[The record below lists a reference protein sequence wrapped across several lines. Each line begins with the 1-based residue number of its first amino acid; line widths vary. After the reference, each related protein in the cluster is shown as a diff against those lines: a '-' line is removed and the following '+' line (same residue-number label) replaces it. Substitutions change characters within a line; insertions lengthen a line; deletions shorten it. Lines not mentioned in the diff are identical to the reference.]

1 MQQSLIDPVLTAVN
15 AQQLQ
20 NYQDYAIEFQPF
32 QTELRNWLNA
42 QGISSLLYF
51 TWEALNGE
59 CYRAWRNFAGPSREA
74 EFVVLQGKY
83 VGYGLLAANIKA
95 MVLAVW
101 SVTIP

>member
-15 AQQLQ
+15 AQQLA
-20 NYQDYAIEFQPF
+20 NYTAYAIEFQPF

-42 QGISSLLYF
+42 KGIGVFEYF
-51 TWEALNGE
+51 KWEALNME
-59 CYRAWRNFAGPSREA
+59 CYRAWRHFSGPSREA
-74 EFVVLQGKY
+74 EFVTLQTKY
-83 VGYGLLAANIKA
+83 TSWGLVAADVKT